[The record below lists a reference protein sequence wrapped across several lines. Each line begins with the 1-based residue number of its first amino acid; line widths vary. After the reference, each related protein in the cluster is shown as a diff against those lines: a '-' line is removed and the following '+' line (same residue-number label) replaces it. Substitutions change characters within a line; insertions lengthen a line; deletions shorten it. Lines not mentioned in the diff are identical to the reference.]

1 MGRLRKIKNDLE
13 LVKSSKYY
21 FKELPKNNK
30 LNYLDIG
37 MGKGDFIIKMA
48 QNNPNINFFGLDKFP
63 TVIWKAINKLNK
75 MTEPLTN
82 INFLAIDIKQIFD
95 YFPNNFLNKIFLNFS
110 DPWPKKR
117 HAKRRLTSNNY
128 LDIYKKILA
137 KDGIV
142 EFKTDNDNLYNY
154 SLEIIKARKDIDII
168 KHVKNLYKS
177 KKTNGLLPEYEKKFI
192 EMGSS
197 IKFISFKFN

>member
-21 FKELPKNNK
+21 FKELPKKNK

-75 MTEPLTN
+75 TIEPLTN
-82 INFLAIDIKQIFD
+82 ISFLAIDIKQIHD
-95 YFPNNFLNKIFLNFS
+95 YFPNNFFNKIFLNFS

-128 LDIYKKILA
+128 LNIYKKILS
-137 KDGIV
+137 KNGIV

-154 SLEIIKARKDIDII
+154 SLEIIRARKDIDII
-168 KHVKNLYKS
+168 KHTKNLYRS
-177 KKTNGLLPEYEKKFI
+177 KKINGLLTEYEKKFI
-192 EMGSS
+192 GMGFS

>member
-37 MGKGDFIIKMA
+37 MGKGDFIIKMT

-82 INFLAIDIKQIFD
+82 INFLAIDIKQIYD
-95 YFPNNFLNKIFLNFS
+95 YFPNNFFNKIFLNFS

-177 KKTNGLLPEYEKKFI
+177 KKTNGLLTEYEKKFI

>member
-177 KKTNGLLPEYEKKFI
+177 KKTNGLLTEYEKKFI

>member
-95 YFPNNFLNKIFLNFS
+95 YFPNNFFNKIFLNFS

-177 KKTNGLLPEYEKKFI
+177 KKTNGLLTEYEKKFI

>member
-95 YFPNNFLNKIFLNFS
+95 YFPNNFFNKIFLNFS

-168 KHVKNLYKS
+168 KHVKNLYKF
-177 KKTNGLLPEYEKKFI
+177 KKTNGMLTEYEKKFI

>member
-48 QNNPNINFFGLDKFP
+48 LNNQNINFFGIDKFP

-82 INFLAIDIKQIFD
+82 INFLAIDIKQIYD
-95 YFPNNFLNKIFLNFS
+95 YFPNNFFNKIFLNFS

-137 KDGIV
+137 KNGIV

-177 KKTNGLLPEYEKKFI
+177 KKTNGLLTEYEKKFI
-192 EMGSS
+192 GMGFP

>member
-48 QNNPNINFFGLDKFP
+48 QNNPNIIFFGLDKFP

-75 MTEPLTN
+75 MTDPLTN

-95 YFPNNFLNKIFLNFS
+95 YFPNNFFNKIFLNFS

-168 KHVKNLYKS
+168 KHVKNLYKF
-177 KKTNGLLPEYEKKFI
+177 KKTNGLLTEYEKKFI

>member
-21 FKELPKNNK
+21 FKELPKNKK

-48 QNNPNINFFGLDKFP
+48 LNNPNINFFGLDKFP

-75 MTEPLTN
+75 MTELLTN
-82 INFLAIDIKQIFD
+82 INFLAIDIKQIYD
-95 YFPNNFLNKIFLNFS
+95 YFPNNFFNKIFLNFS

-117 HAKRRLTSNNY
+117 HAKRRLTSNDY

-137 KDGIV
+137 KNGIV
-142 EFKTDNDNLYNY
+142 EFKTDNENLYDY

-168 KHVKNLYKS
+168 NHVKNLYKS
-177 KKTNGLLPEYEKKFI
+177 KKTNDLLTEYEKKFI
-192 EMGSS
+192 GMGSS

>member
-1 MGRLRKIKNDLE
+1 
-13 LVKSSKYY
+13 
-21 FKELPKNNK
+21 
-30 LNYLDIG
+30 

-95 YFPNNFLNKIFLNFS
+95 YFPNNFFNKIFLNFS

-137 KDGIV
+137 KNGIV

-168 KHVKNLYKS
+168 KHVKNLYKF
-177 KKTNGLLPEYEKKFI
+177 KKTNGMLTEYEKKFI

>member
-48 QNNPNINFFGLDKFP
+48 LNNPNINFFGLDKFP

-75 MTEPLTN
+75 MTELLTN
-82 INFLAIDIKQIFD
+82 INFLAIDIKQIYD
-95 YFPNNFLNKIFLNFS
+95 YFPNNFFNKIFLNFS

-117 HAKRRLTSNNY
+117 HAKRRLTSNDY

-137 KDGIV
+137 KNGIV
-142 EFKTDNDNLYNY
+142 EFKTDNENLYDY

-168 KHVKNLYKS
+168 NHVKNLYKS
-177 KKTNGLLPEYEKKFI
+177 KKTNDLLTEYEKKFI
-192 EMGSS
+192 GMGSS